1 MAYSADRKPLE
12 LTALTAL
19 ASDDTIIV
27 GDTSDTSE
35 VAKAITKANFITDF
49 AGDFATDIS
58 SKQNILAEGAFVD
71 GDKTKLDTYSE
82 ANQTTNNA
90 KVTYPSADSTKVGH
104 ITVTQAVN
112 LDTMESDIANKAN
125 TADLATV
132 ATSGDYDDLSN
143 KPDLSA
149 FDNISEHANAAA
161 FPGTGAA
168 DKFYLAQDTGIL
180 YRWTGSAFAIISA
193 QLALG
198 ETSSTAYRGD
208 RGATA
213 FDHVSATDNPHSVS
227 KAQVGLS
234 NVPNT
239 DFTSSIAAKVSKTGN
254 ETVAGVKTF
263 SSSPIIPAPSTDLQA
278 ATKKYVDDNGGG
290 GGTVDVVS
298 NVATDTILGRTT
310 AGTGDSEQLTASA
323 VRTLINVEDGATA
336 DQDLSGLLPKAGGT
350 MTGNIALNGNYLSG
364 DGDDEGVFVD
374 SSGDVGIG
382 TTDPQS
388 KLDVRGGDIN
398 VTGDGDV
405 GKIYLSDTAG
415 SLSSSITGGNS
426 SSLTFN
432 ATYLKLNID
441 AIGSKNN
448 LDWAL
453 GNRYFNF
460 ITNGNR
466 SFSVTGSKVNT
477 VPFFVKAA
485 ASQTANLTEWE
496 DSSGSAMTVIDAEGN
511 VGIGTTAPDT
521 KLHVTG
527 AVTQEPLSSD
537 PADPDAGN
545 SVQWVSDGTGTGDAG
560 DVLLKVNVGGTTKVI
575 TLIDYS
581 VA

>member
-180 YRWTGSAFAIISA
+180 YRWTGSAYAIISA

-213 FDHVSATDNPHSVS
+213 FDHVSAIDNPHS
-227 KAQVGLS
+227 
-234 NVPNT
+234 
-239 DFTSSIAAKVSKTGN
+239 
-254 ETVAGVKTF
+254 
-263 SSSPIIPAPSTDLQA
+263 
-278 ATKKYVDDNGGG
+278 
-290 GGTVDVVS
+290 
-298 NVATDTILGRTT
+298 R
-310 AGTGDSEQLTASA
+310 SEE
-323 VRTLINVEDGATA
+323 R
-336 DQDLSGLLPKAGGT
+336 
-350 MTGNIALNGNYLSG
+350 
-364 DGDDEGVFVD
+364 
-374 SSGDVGIG
+374 
-382 TTDPQS
+382 
-388 KLDVRGGDIN
+388 R
-398 VTGDGDV
+398 V
-405 GKIYLSDTAG
+405 GKEC
-415 SLSSSITGGNS
+415 
-426 SSLTFN
+426 
-432 ATYLKLNID
+432 
-441 AIGSKNN
+441 
-448 LDWAL
+448 
-453 GNRYFNF
+453 
-460 ITNGNR
+460 
-466 SFSVTGSKVNT
+466 V
-477 VPFFVKAA
+477 
-485 ASQTANLTEWE
+485 
-496 DSSGSAMTVIDAEGN
+496 
-511 VGIGTTAPDT
+511 
-521 KLHVTG
+521 
-527 AVTQEPLSSD
+527 
-537 PADPDAGN
+537 
-545 SVQWVSDGTGTGDAG
+545 
-560 DVLLKVNVGGTTKVI
+560 
-575 TLIDYS
+575 
-581 VA
+581 